1 MSTFLFDNGDSK
13 VYDEQGRETH
23 VYGMAVDNNQ
33 YSLEQFTT
41 YDQYMDLKPPEKPV
55 KIMEQEA
62 EIPVSEDNSRIDLA
76 GETVTGHY
84 FDFVAATLDVL
95 DKHEQFKRH
104 YIIMD
109 NAPIHTHLDIKKYI
123 EGRSYGC
130 VYLPPYFLELNPIEQ
145 LWSVR
150 KNSLFQ
156 NSETVWKE
164 SLCSIIERK

>member
-76 GETVTGHY
+76 VELINY
-84 FDFVAATLDVL
+84 NPALVL
-95 DKHEQFKRH
+95 DQ
-104 YIIMD
+104 II
-109 NAPIHTHLDIKKYI
+109 
-123 EGRSYGC
+123 
-130 VYLPPYFLELNPIEQ
+130 
-145 LWSVR
+145 
-150 KNSLFQ
+150 
-156 NSETVWKE
+156 E
-164 SLCSIIERK
+164 SLLRLKNLKSPKQPFMIL